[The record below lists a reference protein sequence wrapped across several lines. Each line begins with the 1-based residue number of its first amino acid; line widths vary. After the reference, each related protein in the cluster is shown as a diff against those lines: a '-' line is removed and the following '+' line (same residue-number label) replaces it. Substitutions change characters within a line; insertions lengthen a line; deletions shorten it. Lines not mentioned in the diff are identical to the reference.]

1 MNAHAIIRNPNRKD
15 SGVASDG
22 VHPNQRG
29 MGEIAQEFFMK
40 MSLSPAFLAKQS
52 LLLQGQDQVYNN
64 AL

>member
-1 MNAHAIIRNPNRKD
+1 VNAHAIIRNPNRKD
-15 SGVASDG
+15 SGLASDG

-52 LLLQGQDQVYNN
+52 
-64 AL
+64 

>member
-1 MNAHAIIRNPNRKD
+1 VNAHAIIRAPNRKEPAL
-15 SGVASDG
+15 VSDG

-52 LLLQGQDQVYNN
+52 
-64 AL
+64 